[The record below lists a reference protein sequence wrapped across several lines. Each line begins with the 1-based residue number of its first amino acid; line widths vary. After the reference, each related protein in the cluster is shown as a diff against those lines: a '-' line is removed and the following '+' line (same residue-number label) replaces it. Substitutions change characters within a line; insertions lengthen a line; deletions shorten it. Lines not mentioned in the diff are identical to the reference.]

1 MKDLKKK
8 IKTKVSYSRLCN
20 IFRLRNR
27 RLTSAIKIVLVDLRF
42 LIKGSLS
49 SSLSITSLFV
59 INGGITETNG
69 VELGNKTML
78 VNDDEFSSTIA
89 LYNNASDG

>member
-20 IFRLRNR
+20 TFRLRNR